1 MINVEIDGKH
11 VEIENGRTVIEAA
24 QLAGI
29 YIPHF
34 CYHKKLSIAASC
46 RMCLVQVEKVPKP
59 VPACATPVTDGMKV
73 FTSSE
78 MAVKAQKGVME
89 FLLINHPLDCPVCDQ
104 GGECQLQDI
113 AMGYGGSAS
122 RYIEEKRVV
131 LHKDIGPLI
140 STMEMSRCINCTR
153 CVRFSQEIAGA
164 MEMGQAYRGEHAEI
178 MPFVG
183 KTVDSELSGNM
194 IDLCPVGALTSK
206 PFRYTARNWE
216 LSRRKSVSPH
226 DGLGS
231 NLSVQVKN
239 NRVMRVVPIE
249 NEAINECWLSDKDRF
264 SYEGLN
270 SVERLTKPMIKQ
282 NGKWNEVEWPV
293 ALEYVANALSQ
304 VANCAGAAEVGALAT
319 PHSTLEE
326 LYLLQK
332 LMRGLGS
339 HNVDFRLRQSDFSM
353 DGKQADTH
361 PHPNLPPKGEGTIVS
376 SLAEGGEPSRFLPW
390 LGMPVADINTRDRLL
405 IVGSFLRK
413 DHPLLAQ
420 RIRQAV
426 KKGAQANIVHAVDDD
441 LLMKV
446 ASKAIVAP
454 DAMTNALAQILK
466 ALMELLAIRLG
477 HPETMPKSLVMSAE
491 KQAAVDAAVQNI
503 QVGSAAAAIAKSLA
517 GGERVAVLLGNFAQQ
532 HPQAVQLQLL
542 AQQIAAL
549 CSGTFGFLGEAA
561 NSVGGYLAQAVP
573 GASGMNAAAMLAA
586 PRKAYVL
593 LNAEPEL
600 DCANSQQALSAMYAA
615 DLVVALSAYKHHAV
629 DYANVL
635 LPIAPFTET
644 SGTFVSTEGRVQS
657 FKGAVKPLGEARP
670 AWKVLRV
677 LGNLLDVA
685 GFDYDSSEAVR
696 DEALG
701 GVDVASKL
709 NNTLNE
715 NVGRASPDSVNS
727 AGASAPSGLPTFG
740 MVGGAHPTSHAALQ
754 RVAEVPIYSADA
766 IVRRAVALQKTRD
779 AAIPRVVMR
788 SDELKKLG
796 VLPGDQVKISQGG
809 NSVCLAVAADD
820 SLPGGVARVAAGHAA
835 TVGLGAMFGTLTVE
849 RA

>member
-1 MINVEIDGKH
+1 MANIEIDGKR

-24 QLAGI
+24 HLAGI

-34 CYHKKLSIAASC
+34 CYHKKLSIAANC

-59 VPACATPVTDGMKV
+59 VPACATPVAEGMKV

-104 GGECQLQDI
+104 GGECQLQDL
-113 AMGYGGSAS
+113 AVGYGGSAS
-122 RYIEEKRVV
+122 RYQEEKRVV
-131 LHKDIGPLI
+131 LHKDIGPLVCAE
-140 STMEMSRCINCTR
+140 EMSRCINCTR
-153 CVRFSQEIAGA
+153 CVRFSQEIAGM
-164 MEMGQAYRGEHAEI
+164 MELGQAFRGEHAEI
-178 MPFVG
+178 MSFVG

-231 NLSVQVKN
+231 NLAVQVKN
-239 NRVMRVVPIE
+239 NRVMRVLPVE
-249 NEAINECWLSDKDRF
+249 NEAINECWLSDRDRF

-270 SVERLTKPMIKQ
+270 SGERLTRPMIKQ
-282 NGKWNEVEWPV
+282 EGKWNEVEWPV

-304 VANCAGAAEVGALAT
+304 VANCAGAVEVGALAT

-339 HNVDFRLRQSDFSM
+339 HNIDFRLRQSDFSA
-353 DGKQADTH
+353 DGKQA
-361 PHPNLPPKGEGTIVS
+361 GV
-376 SLAEGGEPSRFLPW
+376 PW
-390 LGMPVADINTRDRLL
+390 LGMPVAEINTRDRLL
-405 IVGSFLRK
+405 VVGSFLRK

-426 KKGAQANIVHAVDDD
+426 KKGAQANVVHSTDDD

-446 ASKAIVAP
+446 ANKAIVAP
-454 DAMTNALAQILK
+454 DAMVIVLARILATLCEIKQVQIPDNV
-466 ALMELLAIRLG
+466 G
-477 HPETMPKSLVMSAE
+477 
-491 KQAAVDAAVQNI
+491 AAVLFPVLQNI
-503 QVGSAAAAIAKSLA
+503 GDEAAAIAKSLA
-517 GGERVAVLLGNFAQQ
+517 SGERVAVLLGNFAQQ
-532 HPQAVQLQLL
+532 HPQAAQLQLL

-549 CSGTFGFLGEAA
+549 CGGQFGFLGEAA

-573 GASGMNAAAMLAA
+573 GAAGMNAAAMLAA
-586 PRKAYVL
+586 PRKAYIL
-593 LNAEPEL
+593 LNVEPEL

-615 DLVVALSAYKHHAV
+615 DLVVAMSAYKHHAV

-677 LGNLLDVA
+677 LGNLLDIA

-701 GVDVASKL
+701 GVDIPARL
-709 NNTLNE
+709 NNSLQGV
-715 NVGRASPDSVNS
+715 NVQLA
-727 AGASAPSGLPTFG
+727 FG
-740 MVGGAHPTSHAALQ
+740 GTGGLQ
-754 RVAEVPIYSADA
+754 RIADVPIYSADA

-779 AAIPRVVMR
+779 AAAPRVVMH
-788 SDELKKLG
+788 SEELKKLG
-796 VLPGDQVKISQGG
+796 VLLGDQVNVSQGP

-820 SLPGGVARVAAGHAA
+820 SLPNGVARVAAGHAA